1 MASHSTPDRFRC
13 QQRVI
18 FFNRVVKPVK
28 KSSILSSMPISVCL
42 QISWPLINW
51 AEFLLRSRFTIL
63 SVRRSELG
71 FRPWNAAWLFSSLQ
85 SQRRVGIQCSF
96 KSYYSADKHFRPF
109 SEGSEKCWKRPTSSA
124 KKKRKLPPSHRLK
137 NSNNHSSLNYH
148 FQSSFLSLCLKKSV
162 FKLRAAPLFNALWGE
177 LIFLSR
183 VLSNMNKNIFNV
195 SGKIYEAL
203 KICTKTKID
212 TQ

>member
-1 MASHSTPDRFRC
+1 MASHFRYRRRC
-13 QQRVI
+13 RQQRVI

-28 KSSILSSMPISVCL
+28 KSSILSYPISVCL

-71 FRPWNAAWLFSSLQ
+71 FRPWNAAWLLSSLQ

-124 KKKRKLPPSHRLK
+124 KKKRKSRDWTVTIIAALITIFSHHFCHFVWR
-137 NSNNHSSLNYH
+137 SRFLN
-148 FQSSFLSLCLKKSV
+148 CG
-162 FKLRAAPLFNALWGE
+162 AAPLFNALWE

-183 VLSNMNKNIFNV
+183 VLSNIFNV
-195 SGKIYEAL
+195 SCKMYEAL
-203 KICTKTKID
+203 KICTKRKLTPNK
-212 TQ
+212 

>member
-13 QQRVI
+13 QQQRVI

-124 KKKRKLPPSHRLK
+124 KKKRKLPPSHSRDWTVTIIAALITIF
-137 NSNNHSSLNYH
+137 SHHFCHFVWRSRFLNCA
-148 FQSSFLSLCLKKSV
+148 L
-162 FKLRAAPLFNALWGE
+162 LRFSTPFEN
-177 LIFLSR
+177 
-183 VLSNMNKNIFNV
+183 
-195 SGKIYEAL
+195 
-203 KICTKTKID
+203 
-212 TQ
+212 